1 MTLNVSPYPN
11 PMKESTAAS
20 RQEEA
25 KVTIAA
31 PAPIAAERR
40 RTPRRAV
47 DRPVMLRVADAGNL
61 APVPARLV
69 DLSAGGVGVRLQR
82 PLAPG
87 KQFTLEVRGAAAPAG
102 GGAAATGD
110 GLALRYQVVRCK
122 PLGHG
127 WFHVGAMFVRK
138 PAPAPA
144 KPGGAVK
151 RA

>member
-1 MTLNVSPYPN
+1 MTLNVSPCPN

-25 KVTIAA
+25 KPTVAA

-47 DRPVMLRVADAGNL
+47 DRPVMLRVVDAGNL
-61 APVPARLV
+61 PPVPARLV

-87 KQFTLEVRGAAAPAG
+87 KQFTLEVRGAAAAAG
-102 GGAAATGD
+102 TGD

-127 WFHVGAMFVRK
+127 WFHIGAMFVRK

-144 KPGGAVK
+144 KAGAAVK